1 MMNFNEEAM
10 KLREKTHGL
19 LDTMPRVALKTRDD
33 LSTCYTPGV
42 AQPCLEIQK
51 DKDLSFDLTCRG
63 NLIAVVT
70 DGTRVLG
77 LGDIGP
83 EAALPVM
90 EGKSLLFK
98 VFGGV
103 NAVPICIDT
112 KDEDK
117 FIKTVKR
124 IQPSFAGINLEDIE
138 SPKCYAIEKALRK
151 ELDIPVFHD
160 DQHGTAIAALSG
172 VLGALRFVKKD
183 LKDAKIVINGAGAAG
198 SSIAKL
204 LLRAGAEHL
213 LIVDRKGIIHKKR
226 MKLNPVQKELAEITN
241 PKNHEGTLLDAA
253 TGADVLIGV
262 SVAHVFTPE
271 VLGAMNKDAVVFAM
285 ANPVPEVDYETAKK
299 AGIRV
304 VGTGRSDAPNQINN
318 VLVFPGVFRGALAVR
333 ARKINE
339 DMKLAASYAIAHLIP
354 EEELSEAYVIPDS
367 FDTRVAPAVAAAVAK
382 AAMDS
387 GISRIEKD
395 PAEVQKEATEDIAK
409 LHAMIDMLHK

>member
-226 MKLNPVQKELAEITN
+226 MKLNPVQKELAEITIPN
-241 PKNHEGTLLDAA
+241 FIIVYTYPKSLD
-253 TGADVLIGV
+253 L
-262 SVAHVFTPE
+262 
-271 VLGAMNKDAVVFAM
+271 
-285 ANPVPEVDYETAKK
+285 
-299 AGIRV
+299 
-304 VGTGRSDAPNQINN
+304 
-318 VLVFPGVFRGALAVR
+318 
-333 ARKINE
+333 
-339 DMKLAASYAIAHLIP
+339 
-354 EEELSEAYVIPDS
+354 
-367 FDTRVAPAVAAAVAK
+367 
-382 AAMDS
+382 
-387 GISRIEKD
+387 
-395 PAEVQKEATEDIAK
+395 
-409 LHAMIDMLHK
+409 

>member
-1 MMNFNEEAM
+1 MNFNEEAM

-19 LDTMPRVALKTRDD
+19 LDTMPRVSLKTHDD

-42 AQPCLEIQK
+42 AQPCLAIQK

-77 LGDIGP
+77 LGNIGP

-112 KDEDK
+112 TDADK

-138 SPKCYAIEKALRK
+138 SPKCYEIEKTLRK

-160 DQHGTAIAALSG
+160 DQHGTAIAALAG

-183 LKDAKIVINGAGAAG
+183 LKTAKIVINGAGAAG

-204 LLRAGAEHL
+204 LLRAGAERL

-241 PKNHEGTLLDAA
+241 PKGREGTLLDAA
-253 TGADVLIGV
+253 TEADVLIGV
-262 SVAHVFTPE
+262 SVANVFTPE
-271 VLGAMNKDAVVFAM
+271 VLQAMNPDAVVFAM
-285 ANPVPEVDYETAKK
+285 ANPIPEVDYETAKK

-333 ARKINE
+333 ARRINE

-354 EEELSEAYVIPDS
+354 DEELTETYVIPDS

-382 AAMDS
+382 AAMES
-387 GISRIEKD
+387 GVARIEVD
-395 PAEVQKEATEDIAK
+395 PAQVEKDATEQIAK
-409 LHAMIDMLHK
+409 LHEVLDMLHK

>member
-1 MMNFNEEAM
+1 MNFSDEAM
-10 KLREKTHGL
+10 KLRTKTHGI
-19 LDTMPRVALKTRDD
+19 LDVVPKVSLHTHDD
-33 LSTCYTPGV
+33 LSTLYTPGV

-51 DKDLSFDLTCRG
+51 NKDLSFDLTCRG
-63 NLIAVVT
+63 NLVAVIS

-77 LGDIGP
+77 LGNIGP

-103 NAVPICIDT
+103 NAIPICLDT
-112 KDEDK
+112 TDADK

-124 IQPSFAGINLEDIE
+124 LQPSFAGINLEDIE
-138 SPKCYAIEKALRK
+138 SPKCYEIEKTLRK

-160 DQHGTAIAALSG
+160 DQHGTAIAALAG

-183 LKDAKIVINGAGAAG
+183 LATAKIVINGAGAAG

-204 LLRAGAEHL
+204 LIRAGAKRL
-213 LIVDRKGIIHKKR
+213 IIVDRKGIIHKKR
-226 MKLNPVQKELAEITN
+226 MKLNSVQKELAEITN
-241 PKNHEGTLLDAA
+241 PKNKEGSLLDAA
-253 TGADVLIGV
+253 QEADVLLGV

-271 VLGAMNKDAVVFAM
+271 VLGAMNPDAIVFAM

-299 AGIRV
+299 AGIKV
-304 VGTGRSDAPNQINN
+304 VGTGRSDSPNQINN
-318 VLVFPGVFRGALAVR
+318 VLVFPGIFRGALAVR
-333 ARKINE
+333 ARRINE
-339 DMKLAASYAIAHLIP
+339 DMKLAAAYAIANLIP
-354 EEELSEAYVIPDS
+354 ENELSETYIIPDA

-387 GISRIEKD
+387 GVARIEKD
-395 PAEVQKEATEDIAK
+395 PAEVQQEATEQIAK
-409 LHAMIDMLHK
+409 LHAMMDTLTK